1 MAAAR
6 VRMVSREQLLVLA
19 KGMLELPDQ
28 SLDTAG
34 HVVEV
39 CGEARQLV
47 VSVLGR
53 PDGEIALGELGGD
66 TIQFLDGYGQPA
78 AQHEPHSEGDERR
91 GARDQDGSE
100 LHAAHRCEGLRCR
113 AFHHDRPFDAL
124 NRGHRAEELGRR
136 IIALDGVGAGQP
148 ERRRGAEKI
157 LDQWGFRG
165 VAADGALFG
174 CCDDPPGSVH
184 QPDQEPAAGAVFQA
198 LLHRAQIEHPGQRAP
213 RGFAV
218 GGQRVGDH
226 GRQGAG
232 GGVEAA
238 AGDAVQRLS
247 VGRADYPLEGA
258 PAGVIEAGVAG
269 EGALTAA
276 VHDLEVHHR
285 PTEVRGGLGERLGE
299 SFGADRGIGLD
310 DPPGGLETGL
320 VTGDG
325 Q

>member
-1 MAAAR
+1 MWLKFVARRANSSCPSSAARTVRLPSASSVETRSSSWMGMVNRRLSMNPTARAMSAAA
-6 VRMVSREQLLVLA
+6 
-19 KGMLELPDQ
+19 P
-28 SLDTAG
+28 
-34 HVVEV
+34 
-39 CGEARQLV
+39 
-47 VSVLGR
+47 
-53 PDGEIALGELGGD
+53 
-66 TIQFLDGYGQPA
+66 
-78 AQHEPHSEGDERR
+78 
-91 GARDQDGSE
+91 RDQDGSE